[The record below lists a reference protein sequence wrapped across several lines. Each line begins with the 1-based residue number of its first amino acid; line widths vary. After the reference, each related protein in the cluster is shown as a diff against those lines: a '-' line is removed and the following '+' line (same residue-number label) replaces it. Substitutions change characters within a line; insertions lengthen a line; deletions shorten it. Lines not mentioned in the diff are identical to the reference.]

1 MSQQVILENDP
12 ILKAVIQKLT
22 EKNYLE
28 TKYPLLNRGEIIGCT
43 EHNINLQWVHENY
56 NKIGIDAKE
65 LQRYLQEWSEDE
77 KAEYITNILFGYE
90 LKDTFQLIVL
100 DKQIKWIEERLK
112 SNINKTKKEQLERDL
127 EYFKYWRDEKKM
139 IYLCIDGQH
148 RLYYLYKLLTSE
160 LIINIKK
167 RKRSMDI

>member
-77 KAEYITNILFGYE
+77 KAEYITGETIHVNG
-90 LKDTFQLIVL
+90 
-100 DKQIKWIEERLK
+100 
-112 SNINKTKKEQLERDL
+112 
-127 EYFKYWRDEKKM
+127 
-139 IYLCIDGQH
+139 G
-148 RLYYLYKLLTSE
+148 LY
-160 LIINIKK
+160 
-167 RKRSMDI
+167 MQ